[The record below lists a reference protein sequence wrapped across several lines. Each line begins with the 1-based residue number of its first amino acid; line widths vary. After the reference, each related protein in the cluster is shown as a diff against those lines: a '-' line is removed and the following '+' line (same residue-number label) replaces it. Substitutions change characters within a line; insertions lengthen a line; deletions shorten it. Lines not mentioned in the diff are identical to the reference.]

1 MTADRERRS
10 SLPLRAVSREA
21 ARRRRRVESDV
32 LSDLSLLLPLHPS
45 VRAHLDKPSVI
56 RLTLSYIRIH
66 TLLAGAQMET
76 SQTVKYRQP
85 VEERPHLE
93 RRAQD
98 GGRNEEGKELEELVA
113 VEETEMYMR
122 MMEGF
127 LMVVS
132 ADGDMIFLS
141 DNVSKHM
148 GLTQTELMGHNIY
161 EFTHPCD
168 HEEMRNN
175 LRLSADVGW
184 RGAERNF
191 VIRMKSAMAHRGRT
205 VNLKS
210 ATWKVLHCQGRVKV
224 CVAPSSVSCLLL
236 TCRPLPL
243 SHTLLSTHTFT
254 SQHSMD
260 MKFTHCDRS
269 VTALLGYSPEEL
281 LGRSIYDLCHTQD
294 MNCLTKMHVNLC
306 LKSQSVSGQYRM
318 LVRGGGYVWVESH
331 SAVIPSVRPSR
342 SNPSSAQQ
350 PLCILCVTYVL
361 SGVEEPSLLLSLDQT
376 VHRYAR

>member
-1 MTADRERRS
+1 
-10 SLPLRAVSREA
+10 REA

-66 TLLAGAQMET
+66 TLLAGT
-76 SQTVKYRQP
+76 CT
-85 VEERPHLE
+85 
-93 RRAQD
+93 
-98 GGRNEEGKELEELVA
+98 
-113 VEETEMYMR
+113 ETEMYMR

-175 LRLSADVGW
+175 LHVGW

-260 MKFTHCDRS
+260 MKFTHCDR
-269 VTALLGYSPEEL
+269 
-281 LGRSIYDLCHTQD
+281 R
-294 MNCLTKMHVNLC
+294 
-306 LKSQSVSGQYRM
+306 
-318 LVRGGGYVWVESH
+318 
-331 SAVIPSVRPSR
+331 
-342 SNPSSAQQ
+342 
-350 PLCILCVTYVL
+350 
-361 SGVEEPSLLLSLDQT
+361 
-376 VHRYAR
+376 